1 MRQPVESELPAR
13 RSRLVGLLA
22 GAGAPPSAVIGVR
35 HALERGRGR
44 NAVPAGAALLGS
56 ILTVAALCAT
66 AVFGA
71 SLTHLTSTPA
81 LYGQSFDTSF
91 NIDDTA
97 SPAQAEQMLAGIERQ
112 RAIRDIT
119 AGIGVDTTING
130 KIVNALGGEPLR
142 GQLSFTTVDGRL
154 PGAVDEVALGATT
167 MRQVGAH
174 VGSTVRVTVTGA
186 GGTARTSSFQVVGTA
201 TFPPDFGVDGLGTGA
216 LFTLEG
222 LLGGRCPADP
232 AQRSCEVH
240 AVIDMQG
247 AFLVRAAPGPQGP
260 AALSALA
267 RAWPIEVSYPV
278 PPTNLV
284 NFGEAVNFPLLFGL
298 ILIVFGM
305 ATLLHVLVVSV
316 ARRRR
321 EVGLLKALGF
331 VRRQVAFSVS
341 WQTTTV
347 ALVGIIIGVP
357 AGIVVGRLIW
367 RAFAVNLGVLPV
379 TVVIAWVVAAV
390 AAGTLVVA
398 NVLAIG
404 PALVASRSRP
414 ASLLR
419 SE

>member
-1 MRQPVESELPAR
+1 
-13 RSRLVGLLA
+13 
-22 GAGAPPSAVIGVR
+22 
-35 HALERGRGR
+35 
-44 NAVPAGAALLGS
+44 
-56 ILTVAALCAT
+56 
-66 AVFGA
+66 
-71 SLTHLTSTPA
+71 
-81 LYGQSFDTSF
+81 
-91 NIDDTA
+91 
-97 SPAQAEQMLAGIERQ
+97 
-112 RAIRDIT
+112 
-119 AGIGVDTTING
+119 
-130 KIVNALGGEPLR
+130 
-142 GQLSFTTVDGRL
+142 
-154 PGAVDEVALGATT
+154 
-167 MRQVGAH
+167 
-174 VGSTVRVTVTGA
+174 
-186 GGTARTSSFQVVGTA
+186 
-201 TFPPDFGVDGLGTGA
+201 
-216 LFTLEG
+216 
-222 LLGGRCPADP
+222 
-232 AQRSCEVH
+232 
-240 AVIDMQG
+240 MQG

-321 EVGLLKALGF
+321 EAGLLKALGF

-347 ALVGIIIGVP
+347 ALVGIIIRVP